1 MQQRDRE
8 LLEKIV
14 SKFQFVNEEHSRWFL
29 RAMTHRSFANE
40 ENINYDNE
48 RLEFLGDAVLDLIV
62 CQFLFQEFPEYD
74 EGRLSEVKSAVV
86 NTSTLTRVAQRL
98 QLGEIHRLSKGEAQS
113 SRGRDKVMAD
123 SLEALVG
130 ALYLSYGLERTRRFV
145 VDHFEGEIRRFLES
159 GTTNH
164 KGMLLE
170 YTQKRDLPD
179 PEYRVQKVEGPEHDP
194 HHTVALYLRD
204 HEWGV
209 GEGKTKKEAEQKAA
223 RQALARLKSESAV
236 DSSSTG

>member
-1 MQQRDRE
+1 MQPGDRE

-14 SKFQFVNEEHSRWFL
+14 SKFQFVNQEHSRWFL

-48 RLEFLGDAVLDLIV
+48 RLEFLGDAVLDLVV
-62 CQFLFQEFPEYD
+62 CEFLFREFPAYD

-86 NTSTLTRVAQRL
+86 NTSTLTRVAREL
-98 QLGEIHRLSKGEAQS
+98 NLGEILRLSKGEAQS
-113 SRGRDKVMAD
+113 NRGRDKVMAD

-130 ALYLSYGLERTRRFV
+130 ALYLTHGLERTRSFV
-145 VDHFEGEIRRFLES
+145 VDHFEAEIRRFLES
-159 GTTNH
+159 GTTNY

-170 YTQKRDLPD
+170 YTQQRDLPD

-194 HHTVALYLRD
+194 FHTVAVYLRD
-204 HEWGV
+204 EQWGV
-209 GEGKTKKEAEQKAA
+209 GEGKTKKEAEQQAA
-223 RQALARLKSESAV
+223 RQALSRVQSESTA
-236 DSSSTG
+236 DSSSG

>member
-1 MQQRDRE
+1 MKQDDRE
-8 LLEKIV
+8 LIEKIV

-48 RLEFLGDAVLDLIV
+48 RLEFLGDAVLDLVV
-62 CQFLFQEFPEYD
+62 CEFLFEEFPEYD

-86 NTSTLTRVAQRL
+86 NTSTLTRVARQL
-98 QLGEIHRLSKGEAQS
+98 NLGEILRLSKGEAQS
-113 SRGRDKVMAD
+113 NRGRDKVMAD

-130 ALYLSYGLERTRRFV
+130 ALYLTHGLERTRTFV
-145 VDHFEGEIRRFLES
+145 VDHFETEIRRFLEG
-159 GTTNH
+159 GTKNY

-170 YTQKRDLPD
+170 YTQQRDFPD

-194 HHTVALYLRD
+194 FHTVAVHLKNQQ
-204 HEWGV
+204 WGV
-209 GEGKTKKEAEQKAA
+209 GEGKTKKEAEQQAA
-223 RQALARLKSESAV
+223 RQALSRLRSESTA
-236 DSSSTG
+236 DSSPG